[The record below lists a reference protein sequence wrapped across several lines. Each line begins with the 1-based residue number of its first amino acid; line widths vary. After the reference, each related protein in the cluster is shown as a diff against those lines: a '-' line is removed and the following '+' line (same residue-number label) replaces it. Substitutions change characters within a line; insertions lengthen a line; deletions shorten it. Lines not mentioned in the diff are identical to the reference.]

1 MAEIVYSLCGV
12 GSVLCAWMLMRGY
25 RKDRSQL
32 LLWSSIC
39 FGFLALNNIVL
50 VFDLVLLPEIE
61 FSGSFWRNMMAAI
74 AGSTLLYGL
83 IGELT

>member
-12 GSVLCAWMLMRGY
+12 GSVLCALMLMRGY

-32 LLWSSIC
+32 LLWSSVC

-50 VFDLVLLPEIE
+50 VLDLVLLPDLE
-61 FSGSFWRNMMAAI
+61 FSGAFWRNFMAAV